1 MSNTTCSQSIR
12 IGIKIG
18 TDSQIRETF
27 QMKTTRKAILTLG
40 LGTLSLFASSG
51 LAQATGRDNLAP
63 NNPAVM
69 QPALEGKGTIVF
81 ASKTQDAGEILDTNT
96 AKLSYL
102 FRNTGA
108 GPVTITQV
116 KVSCGCTV
124 PELDKKTYMPGESG
138 TLTVTFDPANKN
150 GSIARNITVFTDSE
164 LTPSET
170 LLVRALV
177 KPVVVIEPKI
187 VPFEAIQKGAT
198 ASKEFK
204 IYGRTDDF
212 KVTRATVGDPEIF
225 DIEVKDL
232 GETEYRGE
240 MLRLSTI
247 KVTVKPGARPD
258 NHRSDITI
266 RTNDSRKPIVTT
278 TVIARVLGDLKI
290 DPVRVTMGRMVV
302 GDEFEREF
310 HVTSKSGT
318 SFNITN
324 VALSTVALDSEISF
338 VPANEEKNDWIVK
351 ITGTVAFPAP
361 RFNTPIMIQ
370 TDVADEKEMTVQ
382 MYGQL
387 RNQ

>member
-1 MSNTTCSQSIR
+1 
-12 IGIKIG
+12 
-18 TDSQIRETF
+18 
-27 QMKTTRKAILTLG
+27 MKTTRNALLTLG
-40 LGTLSLFASSG
+40 ISTLSIFASSG

-63 NNPAVM
+63 NNPAM
-69 QPALEGKGTIVF
+69 MEPALEGKGTVVF
-81 ASKTQDAGEILDTNT
+81 ASKTQDAGEILDTSP
-96 AKLSYL
+96 AKLTYL
-102 FRNTGA
+102 FKNTGA

-164 LTPSET
+164 QTPSET

-177 KPVVVIEPKI
+177 KPVVVIEPKVI
-187 VPFEAIQKGAT
+187 PFESVEKGGTAT
-198 ASKEFK
+198 KEIK

-212 KVTRATVGDPEIF
+212 EVTRATIADPEVF
-225 DIEVKDL
+225 DIKVENK

-240 MLRLSTI
+240 MLRLSVI
-247 KVTVKPGARPD
+247 SVTVKPGARPD

-278 TVIARVLGDLKI
+278 TVIARVLGDLNI
-290 DPVRVTMGRMVV
+290 NPVRVTMGRMVV

-310 HVTSKSGT
+310 HVTSKSGK
-318 SFNITN
+318 SFNVEN
-324 VALSTVALDSEISF
+324 VALSTVALESKITFE
-338 VPANEEKNDWIVK
+338 PANEEKTDWIVK
-351 ITGTVAFPAP
+351 ITGSVAYPAP
-361 RFNTPIMIQ
+361 RFNTPIMVQ
-370 TDVADEKEMTVQ
+370 TDVPDEKEMTVQ

-387 RNQ
+387 LNK